1 MCANL
6 LLALRAIGLDRSYNH
21 NADGTPI
28 SSYIHIMKACR
39 THAGY
44 RGAFP
49 CWHLQEGSE
58 RDAYLD
64 LRLVTSQFSTPYHQ

>member
-1 MCANL
+1 MHTEPQF
-6 LLALRAIGLDRSYNH
+6 RHTY
-21 NADGTPI
+21 T
-28 SSYIHIMKACR
+28 YMKACR

-49 CWHLQEGSE
+49 CWRLQEGSE

-64 LRLVTSQFSTPYHQ
+64 LRLVTSQFSTPFHQ